1 MASSLREGGT
11 MMLFEVLNPG
21 DTSGDKVTFEAFGL
35 TLGDNV
41 SAQWDS
47 SPDAGRADHRV
58 RYTNFRRS
66 ISLSFKLI
74 ALQRN
79 GDNSVRDNVERLNI
93 LSKAAYPHYVGGIG
107 YTGRFLKFTIGKL
120 WVSEYG
126 YLSSG
131 IQVTYPS
138 ESPWEVDPTG
148 GTRPYLLEVSMT
160 ISWLGNKR
168 PDANET
174 PLLYDKF

>member
-11 MMLFEVLNPG
+11 MMRFEVLNPG
-21 DTSGDKVTFEAFGL
+21 STSGDKVTFEAFGL

-41 SAQWDS
+41 AAQWDS
-47 SPDAGRADHRV
+47 SADAGRADHRV
-58 RYTNFRRS
+58 RYSNFKRS
-66 ISLSFKLI
+66 ISLGFKLV

-79 GDNSVRDNVERLNI
+79 GENSIQDNIERLNI
-93 LSKAAYPHYVGGIG
+93 LSKAAYPHYIDGVGF
-107 YTGRFLKFTIGKL
+107 TGRFLKFTIGKL

-138 ESPWEVDPTG
+138 ESTWDVDATG
-148 GTRPYLLEVSMT
+148 GTRPMVLEISMT
-160 ISWLGNKR
+160 ISWLGNKQ
-168 PDANET
+168 PNAAKT
-174 PLLYDKF
+174 PLMYDKF

>member
-1 MASSLREGGT
+1 
-11 MMLFEVLNPG
+11 MMRFEVLNPG
-21 DTSGDKVTFEAFGL
+21 STSGDKVTFEAFGL

-41 SAQWDS
+41 AAQWDS
-47 SPDAGRADHRV
+47 SADAGRADHRV

-66 ISLSFKLI
+66 ISLGFKLI

-79 GDNSVRDNVERLNI
+79 GDNSVQDNIERLNI
-93 LSKAAYPHYVGGIG
+93 LSRAAYPHYKEGEGFS
-107 YTGRFLKFTIGKL
+107 GRFLKFTIGKL
-120 WVSEYG
+120 WVAEYG
-126 YLSSG
+126 YLSGG

-138 ESPWEVDPTG
+138 ESPWAVDATG
-148 GTRPYLLEVSMT
+148 GTRPYLLEVSFT

-168 PDANET
+168 PDAAVT